1 MHGQISKINFQP
13 ATFSTSRILYYL
25 MRIQASLQ
33 RLAFRDPDRCKK
45 SIKTLLQSEIKN
57 PKWSVFYETNVDKDD
72 FMLAAKVNNMENIDK
87 HEMFS
92 LLSSIYDSVSSC
104 NSDNDGNEHNLTEES
119 LSIASHSNY
128 NSKDAT
134 IKSAQSFYFT
144 VVKDFCYITLPVF
157 QMRCHSL
164 YPGVQFN
171 LTLFEPRYQM
181 MIREAMAGRRS
192 SELRGKLLKQPR
204 PRFVFCYTR
213 RIPTTPGTTAYLV
226 EITRCRMLEAGRAQ
240 IMINPLKK
248 IKLARVGL
256 RPGVSNGLLD
266 AQIKRFE

>member
-1 MHGQISKINFQP
+1 
-13 ATFSTSRILYYL
+13 

-104 NSDNDGNEHNLTEES
+104 DSSDNDGNEHNLTEES